1 MFQLVQQQ
9 PQMQSIMVD
18 GQELFIQNMPNNQ
31 FAGAQSV
38 SIGGQ
43 QAFLTPS
50 GQLIRAP
57 TGMMPANLIQNMGQQ
72 VHLPG
77 GLYNF
82 LLNFFFIGLLF
93 GTFVYIFY
101 VWSMVLT

>member
-1 MFQLVQQQ
+1 MFQLVQ
-9 PQMQSIMVD
+9 PQMQSIIVD
-18 GQELFIQNMPNNQ
+18 GQELFIQNMQNNQ
-31 FAGAQSV
+31 FAGAQAV

-43 QAFLTPS
+43 QALLTPS

-57 TGMMPANLIQNMGQQ
+57 TGMMPTNIIQNMGQA

-82 LLNFFFIGLLF
+82 FFI
-93 GTFVYIFY
+93 
-101 VWSMVLT
+101 